1 LIGGRLYTSVL
12 LGGLLIAYAMYG
24 GRTEHKIL
32 ICKETQTEF
41 STLRQTEREMIF
53 KEERKQSKHDITLSW
68 HEWTENMGASKR
80 SGRSVLLFVD

>member
-1 LIGGRLYTSVL
+1 
-12 LGGLLIAYAMYG
+12 
-24 GRTEHKIL
+24 
-32 ICKETQTEF
+32 
-41 STLRQTEREMIF
+41 MIF